1 MTRPVGLAI
10 GAIGGAL
17 LAAGL
22 ESFAALAIAAC
33 LALVAVVFVRAGP
46 RDVGRYRTAAMA
58 AGIAAA
64 LVFLRAAMG
73 AALAPAAPLPTALEA
88 GWSEHEA
95 VVLSVSTPAEGTQ
108 RATVELRSAA
118 AERVYARLPRYPA
131 VVVGDVVRFAGP
143 LEPPPTGTGFGE
155 FLARSGIAWTIR
167 ARTLERVGGD
177 GTPLAAL
184 EAVRR
189 EAAALLSRALP
200 EPQAGLGA
208 AMMIGL
214 RDLVARDVAA
224 DFRTSG
230 LSHVVAI
237 SGWHIC
243 LLAAVVTA
251 ALGRVARRPRTV
263 VVLLVVA
270 AYSILAGASP
280 SILRAA
286 VMASVVLVARESG
299 RAGQASA
306 ALGLTCLG
314 LIMFEPATVNDIG
327 FQLSAAATAGLLA
340 WSTRLRG
347 WLAARLPSATPGW
360 LLEALSVSL
369 AAQAATLPIVLFHFG
384 SLSVVAPL
392 ANLLVAPIV
401 APAMLLTVL
410 AFAAGAGISAGAPA
424 VIFAPVTLIAAVGVG
439 AMIGVA
445 QVTSS
450 LPFAAVQIPE
460 PFNLVVAGG
469 ALALIAVVVRRRT
482 TDQRPDA
489 KTQLARSRSRGTIRV
504 PVRLGPRRLALGG
517 GVVSLCLVLVLVNSA
532 RPDGR
537 LHVTILDVGQ
547 GDAILL
553 QGPTSARALIDTGP
567 DPDRLLALLDERLP
581 AWDRRVDLVVLTHP
595 HEDHVAGLALLLD
608 RYSVG
613 AIVEPGMI
621 GSGPGD
627 AAYRRRLTEL
637 GRETRVVAA
646 GDRLWLDGIAL
657 DVEWPLPGR
666 VPLRAPDAGRQVN
679 NVSIVLDVR
688 FGERRLL
695 FSGDVEED
703 IDPQLLARGIA
714 DKHGG
719 SRLDVLKV
727 AHHGSGTA
735 TTDAFVETLDP
746 QIAVISAGSGNP
758 YGHPSRETVAR
769 LTQSG
774 ARLFRTDLDGSVD
787 ISTDGTDLIAS
798 ASGGRPVPTRRPTG
812 APGVGFCPIPA
823 QTEARR
829 RLTYNRPDVDPF
841 PGTGRGD
848 PARRRSEPTADDPLR
863 RGRRDRRVPVCCHG
877 PPGRGD
883 RHAAGRSGGLP
894 ARPRQGAA
902 AG

>member
-1 MTRPVGLAI
+1 MTRPVGMAVGAIAGGLVSGAVAGWPALAFAALLGLAGVTLFRAARRASASHRLAI
-10 GAIGGAL
+10 GA
-17 LAAGL
+17 
-22 ESFAALAIAAC
+22 AC
-33 LALVAVVFVRAGP
+33 LAGGLVILRSVV
-46 RDVGRYRTAAMA
+46 
-58 AGIAAA
+58 
-64 LVFLRAAMG
+64 G
-73 AALAPAAPLPTALEA
+73 ASLTPGQAAPTPLAS

-95 VVLSVSTPAEGTQ
+95 VVLSVGTPAQGTQ
-108 RATVELRSAA
+108 RATVELRSAG
-118 AERVYARLPRYPA
+118 AERVYAWLPRYPG
-131 VVVGDVVRFAGP
+131 VVAGDVIHFAGP
-143 LEPPPTGTGFGE
+143 LELAPTDPGFGE
-155 FLARSGIAWTIR
+155 YLARAGIAWTIR
-167 ARTLERVGGD
+167 ARTLERLGGD

-189 EAAALLSRALP
+189 EVAALITRGMP

-251 ALGRVARRPRTV
+251 ALGRLSRRRRALV
-263 VVLLVVA
+263 VVLVVI

-286 VMASVVLVARESG
+286 VMASVALLARESG
-299 RAGQASA
+299 RASRASL
-306 ALGLTCLG
+306 ALGLTCFG
-314 LIMFEPATVNDIG
+314 LILAEPRTVEDVG
-327 FQLSAAATAGLLA
+327 FQLSAAATAGLLC
-340 WSTRLRG
+340 WSARLRA
-347 WLAARLPSATPGW
+347 WLEGHLPAQTPGW

-369 AAQAATLPIVLFHFG
+369 AAQAATLPLILFHFG
-384 SLSVVAPL
+384 SLSAVAPL
-392 ANLLVAPIV
+392 ANLIVAPIV

-410 AFAAGAGISAGAPA
+410 AFAAGG
-424 VIFAPVTLIAAVGVG
+424 LIALGVPALLLAPITLVSAIGVG
-439 AMIGVA
+439 AMIGIA
-445 QVTSS
+445 QLTAR
-450 LPFAAVQIPE
+450 LPFAAIQVPE
-460 PFNLVVAGG
+460 PLNVAAAVATLV
-469 ALALIAVVVRRRT
+469 LIAIIARRRPT
-482 TDQRPDA
+482 RTAAATSAERLAQRRTA
-489 KTQLARSRSRGTIRV
+489 IRL
-504 PVRLGPRRLALGG
+504 PVRLSPRRLTLGG
-517 GVVSLCLVLVLVNSA
+517 GTASLCVMLVLVGAA

-537 LHVTILDVGQ
+537 LHVTILDIGQ

-553 QGPTSARALIDTGP
+553 QGPTGGRALIDTGP
-567 DPDRLLALLDERLP
+567 DPDRLLALLDQRLP

-608 RYSVG
+608 RYRIG
-613 AIVEPGMI
+613 AIVEPGMV
-621 GSGPGD
+621 GAGPGD

-666 VPLRAPDAGRQVN
+666 VLLRAPDGGRAIN

-688 FGERRLL
+688 FGQRRML

-703 IDPQLLARGIA
+703 IDPHLLATGIA
-714 DKHGG
+714 GKHGG

-758 YGHPSRETVAR
+758 YGHPSGETVAR
-769 LTQSG
+769 LAESG

-787 ISTDGTDLIAS
+787 ISTDGSDLVAS
-798 ASGGRPVPTRRPTG
+798 ASGGRPVPTRRPSEP
-812 APGVGFCPIPA
+812 PGVGFCPVPA
-823 QTEARR
+823 PSSGARR
-829 RLTYNRPDVDPF
+829 RLTYNRRDGDPY

-848 PARRRSEPTADDPLR
+848 HARPRSKRKTAHPLHR
-863 RGRRDRRVPVCCHG
+863 RGRDSRVPVCCHG
-877 PPGRGD
+877 PPRRGD
-883 RHAAGRSGGLP
+883 RHTAGRIGGVP
-894 ARPRQGAA
+894 A
-902 AG
+902 

>member
-17 LAAGL
+17 LAARV
-22 ESFAALAIAAC
+22 ESVAGLAIAAC
-33 LALVAVVFVRAGP
+33 LALVAVVLVRAGP
-46 RDVGRYRTAAMA
+46 RGVGRYRAVAMA
-58 AGIAAA
+58 AGTGAA
-64 LVFLRAAMG
+64 LVLLRAAMG
-73 AALAPAAPLPTALEA
+73 AAFAPAAPLPTARET
-88 GWSEHEA
+88 GWSEHEG
-95 VVLSVSTPAEGTQ
+95 VVLSVGTPAEGTQ

-143 LEPPPTGTGFGE
+143 LEVAPTDTGFGE

-167 ARTLERVGGD
+167 ARTLERLGGD

-184 EAVRR
+184 ETIRR

-251 ALGRVARRPRTV
+251 ALGRLARRPRSL

-286 VMASVVLVARESG
+286 VMASVVLLARELG

-306 ALGLTCLG
+306 ALGLTCFG
-314 LIMFEPATVNDIG
+314 LILVEPASVEDIG

-340 WSTRLRG
+340 WSPRLRG
-347 WLAARLPSATPGW
+347 WLATRLPSATPGW
-360 LLEALSVSL
+360 LLEALAVSL
-369 AAQAATLPIVLFHFG
+369 AAQAATLPLILFHFE

-401 APAMLLTVL
+401 APAMLMTVL
-410 AFAAGAGISAGAPA
+410 AFAAGGAISLGVPALLLAP
-424 VIFAPVTLIAAVGVG
+424 ITLIAAAGVG

-445 QVTSS
+445 QVTSA

-469 ALALIAVVVRRRT
+469 ALAAIAVVVRRRT
-482 TDQRPDA
+482 VDRGDA
-489 KTQLARSRSRGTIRV
+489 RTQLARPRSRRTIRL
-504 PVRLGPRRLALGG
+504 PVRLDPHRLTLGG
-517 GVVSLCLVLVLVNSA
+517 GAVSLCLLLVLVNSA

-537 LHVTILDVGQ
+537 LHVTILDIGQ

-553 QGPTSARALIDTGP
+553 QGPTGARALIDTGP

-581 AWDRRVDLVVLTHP
+581 AWDRRIDLVVLTHP

-608 RYSVG
+608 RYRIG

-621 GSGPGD
+621 GAGPGD

-666 VPLRAPDAGRQVN
+666 VPLRAPDAGKQVN

-703 IDPQLLARGIA
+703 IDPQLLATGIA

-735 TTDAFVETLDP
+735 TTDAFVEILDP

-758 YGHPSRETVAR
+758 YGHPSRETAAR
-769 LTQSG
+769 LTESG
-774 ARLFRTDLDGSVD
+774 ARLFRTDVDGSVD
-787 ISTDGTDLIAS
+787 ISTNGTDLIVS
-798 ASGGRPVPTRRPTG
+798 ATGGRPVPTRRPTEP
-812 APGVGFCPIPA
+812 PGVGFCPIPA
-823 QTEARR
+823 QSEARR
-829 RLTYNRPDVDPF
+829 RLTYNRRDVDPF
-841 PGTGRGD
+841 PDTGRGD
-848 PARRRSEPTADDPLR
+848 HARRRSERTVDGPLLSR
-863 RGRRDRRVPVCCHG
+863 RRDRRVPMCCHG
-877 PPGRGD
+877 PRRRADRRAADGGGR
-883 RHAAGRSGGLP
+883 LP
-894 ARPRQGAA
+894 ARPRQGTA